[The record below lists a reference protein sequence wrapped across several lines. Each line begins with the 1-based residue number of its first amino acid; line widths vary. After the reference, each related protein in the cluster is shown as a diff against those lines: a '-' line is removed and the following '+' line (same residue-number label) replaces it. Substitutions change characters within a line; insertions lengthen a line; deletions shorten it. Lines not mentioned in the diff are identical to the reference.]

1 MERRLTEMRKNRRIP
16 YTDCWRFAA
25 RSAGRDKAR
34 GRTAWLLVAPITAAI
49 LAGCAA
55 QAPTGEPPGP
65 SSPPPSIAVPP
76 ATPGRRPAPGEYVYV
91 DELPEAIMKV
101 DPPYPEDA
109 RRAGIEGTVLMQV
122 LVLEDGSVGD
132 WRVLQSIPALD
143 EAAVVCARQWRWK
156 PALSKGVPTP
166 VWVAVPI
173 QFRK

>member
-1 MERRLTEMRKNRRIP
+1 MERTLTNDESGMTHRISGLILI
-16 YTDCWRFAA
+16 A
-25 RSAGRDKAR
+25 
-34 GRTAWLLVAPITAAI
+34 AAI

-55 QAPTGEPPGP
+55 QAPMGETPGP
-65 SSPPPSIAVPP
+65 SSPPPGIAVPALP
-76 ATPGRRPAPGEYVYV
+76 NTPGRRPAPGDYVYV

-101 DPPYPEDA
+101 DPPYPEEA
-109 RRAGIEGTVLMQV
+109 RRAGIEGTVLVQV

-132 WRVLQSIPALD
+132 WRIVQSIPALD